1 VYMEHGVLYVIFEV
15 PILSFRGD
23 DKMLYDRKMDFSDVK
38 EEEWNLLRSKVGDG
52 IELPLPDSD
61 RWFLATIDGEYIKIE
76 SARKNVRPLMVYDPP
91 KITFKEFVRVAEN
104 YNDFLNFDA
113 RTMDA
118 KLDLQKTMPNLRYIF
133 VLIYNLL

>member
-1 VYMEHGVLYVIFEV
+1 EHGVLYVIFEV

-104 YNDFLNFDA
+104 YNDLLNFDA